1 MEELRVEANVE
12 NLSKVLA
19 FVDDQL
25 EMAECPMK
33 AKIQIDI
40 AVEEIFVNIA
50 HYAYAPGT
58 GDALIRVRISEE
70 PAKVLIDFEDSGI
83 PYNPLEKADPD
94 VTLNVQEREIG
105 GLGIFMVKKIVD
117 EIGYEYAD
125 GKNRLTL
132 GKLLRV
138 S

>member
-117 EIGYEYAD
+117 EIRYEYAD

-132 GKLLRV
+132 GKLLKV
-138 S
+138 G

>member
-12 NLSKVLA
+12 NLPKVLA

-58 GDALIRVRISEE
+58 GDALIRVGISEE
-70 PAKVLIDFEDSGI
+70 PAAVQIDFEDSGI

-94 VTLNVQEREIG
+94 VTLDAQEREIG

-117 EIGYEYAD
+117 EIRYEYTD

-132 GKLLRV
+132 GKSLRV
-138 S
+138 G

>member
-12 NLSKVLA
+12 NLPKVLT

-117 EIGYEYAD
+117 EIRYEYAD

-138 S
+138 G

>member
-138 S
+138 G

>member
-1 MEELRVEANVE
+1 MEICMEELRVEANVE
-12 NLSKVLA
+12 NLPKVLA

-58 GDALIRVRISEE
+58 GDALIRVRISDE
-70 PAKVLIDFEDSGI
+70 PAMEATPPSEEFMQKLKGI
-83 PYNPLEKADPD
+83 MEEYGLH
-94 VTLNVQEREIG
+94 VTIH
-105 GLGIFMVKKIVD
+105 
-117 EIGYEYAD
+117 
-125 GKNRLTL
+125 
-132 GKLLRV
+132 
-138 S
+138 